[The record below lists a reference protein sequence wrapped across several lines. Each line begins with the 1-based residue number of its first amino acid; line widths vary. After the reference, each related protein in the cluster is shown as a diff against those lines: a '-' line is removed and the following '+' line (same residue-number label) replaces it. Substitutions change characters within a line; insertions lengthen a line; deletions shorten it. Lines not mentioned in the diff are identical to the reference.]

1 LAISSA
7 EGDDPRVAV
16 VFSEIAVK
24 GLVVSNVPP
33 PLLGFNNNVRHR
45 GRIFHI
51 QTEDSGSKNP
61 RIVTHLFAD
70 GGRIIKTT
78 RTDYAEHVSR
88 GDLQVYV
95 RSLMKE
101 QHKSMFTALRLGE
114 LDTLLESICGPF
126 EQPAQVS
133 KSPPPMMS
141 APPPSEAYSAPLVTR
156 PAPAPETESETPPP
170 SASFDDEE
178 RPSEAARR
186 RKRALSNPNL
196 RKVTPSVPPP
206 NAAAFELDVAALE
219 RLPAKPALP
228 RLDRTPEPAT
238 ARPLRKSNPAPARK
252 SRPAPPQSAG
262 KQAPPPSLSRPA
274 SRFAAGPSKSA
285 QSIFGDGVISE
296 QSLDEVILS
305 YLAEDLDG
313 SSE

>member
-1 LAISSA
+1 M
-7 EGDDPRVAV
+7 

-51 QTEDSGSKNP
+51 QTEDSGIKSP

-78 RTDYAEHVSR
+78 RTEYTEHVSR
-88 GDLQVYV
+88 ADMQVFV

-101 QHKSMFTALRLGE
+101 QHKRMFTALRLGE
-114 LDTLLESICGPF
+114 LDTLLENVCGPF
-126 EQPAQVS
+126 EQPAQAVS
-133 KSPPPMMS
+133 KVPGPLVT
-141 APPPSEAYSAPLVTR
+141 APPPPESFSEPFVTQ
-156 PAPAPETESETPPP
+156 PAPPPETDSETPN
-170 SASFDDEE
+170 SSSFTEDE

-186 RKRALSNPNL
+186 RKRGPLSNPNL
-196 RKVTPSVPPP
+196 RKVTPSAPP
-206 NAAAFELDVAALE
+206 AGSAFELDVAALD
-219 RLPAKPALP
+219 RLPAPASANGNALP
-228 RLDRTPEPAT
+228 RSPQPPS
-238 ARPLRKSNPAPARK
+238 ARPPRKSNPAPARK
-252 SRPAPPQSAG
+252 SRPSPAQPAST
-262 KQAPPPSLSRPA
+262 KNAPPPSSLSRPS
-274 SRFAAGPSKSA
+274 SRFAAVPSKSA

>member
-1 LAISSA
+1 
-7 EGDDPRVAV
+7 
-16 VFSEIAVK
+16 VK

-51 QTEDSGSKNP
+51 QTEDSGVKNP

-78 RTDYAEHVSR
+78 RTEYAEHVTRS
-88 GDLQVYV
+88 DMQVYV

-101 QHKSMFTALRLGE
+101 QHKGMFTALRLGE
-114 LDTLLESICGPF
+114 LDTLLESVCGPF
-126 EQPAQVS
+126 ELPLQVS
-133 KSPPPMMS
+133 KAPPPNLS
-141 APPPSEAYSAPLVTR
+141 APPPSEVFVTE
-156 PAPAPETESETPPP
+156 PAPAPDPESESPRP

-219 RLPAKPALP
+219 RLPAKPVGAP
-228 RLDRTPEPAT
+228 RLDRTPEPPSP
-238 ARPLRKSNPAPARK
+238 RPLRKSNPAPARK
-252 SRPAPPQSAG
+252 SRPSPPQTAG
-262 KQAPPPSLSRPA
+262 KGSPPPSLSRPS
-274 SRFAAGPSKSA
+274 SRFAAGPSKTA

-313 SSE
+313 SSD

>member
-1 LAISSA
+1 M
-7 EGDDPRVAV
+7 

-51 QTEDSGSKNP
+51 QTEDSGVKNP

-70 GGRIIKTT
+70 GGRIIKTQ
-78 RTDYAEHVSR
+78 RTDYSEHVLR
-88 GDLQVYV
+88 ADMQVFV

-101 QHKSMFTALRLGE
+101 QHKAMFTALRLGE
-114 LDTLLESICGPF
+114 LDSLLENVCGPF

-133 KSPPPMMS
+133 KAPPPLVS
-141 APPPSEAYSAPLVTR
+141 APPPEPLVAE
-156 PAPAPETESETPPP
+156 PAPPLDADSDSATPSPAF
-170 SASFDDEE
+170 SAEE
-178 RPSEAARR
+178 QPSEATRR

-196 RKVTPSVPPP
+196 RKVAPSVPPP

-219 RLPAKPALP
+219 RLPPKPPLP
-228 RLDRTPEPAT
+228 RLDHTPEPAS
-238 ARPLRKSNPAPARK
+238 ARALRKSNPAPARK
-252 SRPAPPQSAG
+252 SRPSPAQAPG
-262 KQAPPPSLSRPA
+262 KAAPPPNLSRPA